1 MSIPVAIVVLTK
13 DEPDFLDKT
22 IRSIVGRTNYPYE
35 LFIVDNDSSLDKQKT
50 LLQSYKKDGTAHV
63 IFNKKNQWVLGFN
76 KAIEVVNSRADLSS
90 EYMVLTDG
98 DIVVPEPIDQVC
110 WLEYLK
116 QKMDGNI
123 TVGKLGLGLDVYR
136 NDKRISQIE
145 KKCIIKHLSQTG
157 PVVDGLIIAPVDT
170 TLAIYRTDLF
180 ITNKFKMIP
189 GHASLI
195 KPYYYICRTNHIYL
209 AEHLG
214 WKNYDNPVKEQL
226 RDKIICFT
234 KYVGYI
240 DSNILKKTDI
250 RTRAFHKF
258 YKYFYKS
265 FWAMLVLFYWSKYIA
280 TKFPRN
286 LNEIQSKHR

>member
-1 MSIPVAIVVLTK
+1 MSIPIAIVVLTK

-35 LFIVDNDSSLDKQKT
+35 LFIVDNDSYLDKQKT
-50 LLQSYKKDGTAHV
+50 LLNSYKKDGTVHV

-98 DIVVPEPIDQVC
+98 DIVVPEPINQVC

-123 TVGKLGLGLDVYR
+123 TVGKLGLALDIGLIESS
-136 NDKRISQIE
+136 DKFQKNYQIE
-145 KKCIIKHLSQTG
+145 KRYMSG

-170 TLAIYRTDLF
+170 TLAIYRTNLF
-180 ITNKFKMIP
+180 ITNKFKMLP

-214 WKNYDNPVKEQL
+214 WKNYDNPVKKQL
-226 RDKIICFT
+226 RNKIICFT
-234 KYVGYI
+234 KYAGYI

-250 RTRAFHKF
+250 RTRVFHKLF
-258 YKYFYKS
+258 KYFYKS
-265 FWAMLVLFYWSKYIA
+265 FWAMLVLFYWAKYIA
-280 TKFPRN
+280 SKFPRN
-286 LNEIQSKHR
+286 LNELQSRYR

>member
-1 MSIPVAIVVLTK
+1 MSIPIAIVVLTK
-13 DEPDFLDKT
+13 DETDFLDKT
-22 IRSIVGRTNYPYE
+22 IRSIIGRTNYPYE

-50 LLQSYKKDGTAHV
+50 LLKSYEQDGLAHV
-63 IFNKKNQWVLGFN
+63 IFNNKNQWILGFN
-76 KAIEVVNSRADLSS
+76 KAIDIVNARADLSS

-98 DIVVPEPIDQVC
+98 DIVVPKPIGQVC

-123 TVGKLGLGLDVYR
+123 TIGKIGLALDVGVIKSSNKLRKNY
-136 NDKRISQIE
+136 QIE
-145 KKCIIKHLSQTG
+145 KKCMSG
-157 PVVDGLIIAPVDT
+157 PVVDDLIIAPVDT

-180 ITNKFKMIP
+180 ITNKFKMLP

-214 WKNYDNPVKEQL
+214 WKNYDNPSKEQL

-234 KYVGYI
+234 RYAGYI
-240 DSNILKKTDI
+240 DSNILKKTEMRI
-250 RTRAFHKF
+250 RAFHKF
-258 YKYFYKS
+258 FKYFYKS
-265 FWAMLVLFYWSKYIA
+265 YWAMLVLFYWAKYIA
-280 TKFPRN
+280 GKFPRN
-286 LNEIQSKHR
+286 LNEIQSRYR